1 MFDVSQVNLH
11 YGERHILKNATFKID
26 NGERAAIIGPN
37 GEGKST
43 LLKVIAGLITPES
56 GSVSTIYGAEIGYL
70 PQDVI
75 IETDRSVEEECRTVF
90 QEVLDHEAEMREIEE
105 KMGHATD
112 TDSPDFVAMTE
123 RYDYLMHE
131 CMRRDIYTMDSTIG
145 KVMTGLGFS
154 PKDLQKP
161 CNTFS
166 GGWQMRIALGKIL
179 LSNPDVLLLD
189 EPTNHLDIETINWLA
204 DWLSN
209 HDGSLLMVSHERFFM
224 DRLVNKVV
232 ELDRGNVIV
241 YRGNYT
247 ESLIKRQE
255 RRENQRRAYENQQ
268 IELGQLQRF
277 IDRFRY
283 QASKASLVQSRIKQ
297 VERMDIIEAP
307 SEDQG
312 TIAFEFPSAP
322 RCGKE
327 VLMGT
332 GIRKSYGPLNVLKGI
347 DFNLYRG
354 EKVALVGV
362 NGAGKSTLMKILA
375 QKDSSDA
382 GTIVH
387 GSGVEMEYFAQYDY
401 EDLHPDNTVLGEF
414 LSKAPLSVSNK
425 ARDILGAFL
434 FRKDDVEKKIS
445 MLSGGEKTRLR
456 LARMLCGKANLLL
469 MDEPTNHLD
478 IGSRLTLENALQQY
492 DGAVVLVSHDHYFL
506 NNVVTRIVEIRDG
519 QAFSFPGN
527 YEDYTRMKER
537 ITALEQQ
544 NGTPQSA
551 AQLLANT
558 SVAVPVAVKAAPT
571 ASLNAGAPEKAQKES
586 KTSSSTAVM
595 ELSKEEKKALNDE
608 RNQLMKDL
616 KKLQK
621 DLAALEEAALTADEA
636 LQELEAALSNPK
648 NASNPDALAKLSREL
663 PKAREAAQ
671 KAEHAWTS
679 HQMAVDEMESRLRE
693 VQDKL
698 GQA

>member
-43 LLKVIAGLITPES
+43 LLKIIAGVISPES
-56 GSVSTIYGAEIGYL
+56 GSISYPVKTEIGYL

-75 IETDRSVEEECRTVF
+75 IETDRTVEEECRTVF
-90 QEVLDHEAEMREIEE
+90 QEVLDHEQEMRDIEAT
-105 KMGHATD
+105 MGTAHNS
-112 TDSPDFVAMTE
+112 DSPEFQAMTE
-123 RYDYLMHE
+123 RYDFLMHE
-131 CMRRDIYTMDSTIG
+131 CMRRDIYSMDSTIG

-179 LSNPDVLLLD
+179 LSNPDILLLD

-232 ELDRGNVIV
+232 EVDRGNLIV

-247 ESLIKRQE
+247 ESLIKRDE
-255 RRENQRRAYENQQ
+255 RREMQRRAYENQQ
-268 IELGQLQRF
+268 LELGHLQKF

-297 VERMDIIEAP
+297 VERMDIIDAP
-307 SEDQG
+307 TEDQG
-312 TIAFEFPSAP
+312 TISFRFPPAP

-327 VLMGT
+327 VLMAQSIHKAYGT
-332 GIRKSYGPLNVLKGI
+332 LKVLQNI
-347 DFNLYRG
+347 DFTLYRG

-375 QKDSSDA
+375 QKATTDS
-382 GTIVH
+382 GKIEL
-387 GSGVEMEYFAQYDY
+387 GSSVEMEYFAQYDY
-401 EDLHPDNTVLGEF
+401 EDLHDDNTVLGEF
-414 LSKAPLSVSNK
+414 QSKAPLAVSNR

-434 FRKDDVEKKIS
+434 FRKDDVEKKIA

-456 LARMLCGKANLLL
+456 LARMLCGHANLLL
-469 MDEPTNHLD
+469 LDEPTNHLD

-492 DGAVVLVSHDHYFL
+492 DGAVVVVSHDHYFL
-506 NNVVTRIVEIRDG
+506 NNVCTRVVEIRDG
-519 QAFSFPGN
+519 QAFSYPGN
-527 YEDYTRMKER
+527 YDDYIRLKERMLEAQPNGNTPPNAPEARHAHPTPSANTGPKLSKRQETPQTNTALAEPELTKEEKRALNDDRNRLMKE
-537 ITALEQQ
+537 L
-544 NGTPQSA
+544 
-551 AQLLANT
+551 
-558 SVAVPVAVKAAPT
+558 K
-571 ASLNAGAPEKAQKES
+571 KAQK
-586 KTSSSTAVM
+586 
-595 ELSKEEKKALNDE
+595 
-608 RNQLMKDL
+608 DL
-616 KKLQK
+616 IQ
-621 DLAALEEAALTADEA
+621 LEEAALQADET
-636 LQELEAALSNPK
+636 LQNLEAALIDPA
-648 NASNPDALAKLSREL
+648 NAADSDKLAHLTKTL
-663 PKAREAAQ
+663 KAAREAAH
-671 KAEHAWTS
+671 KAETAWTN
-679 HQMAVDEMESRLRE
+679 HQIHTDETELNLQH
-693 VQDKL
+693 VQEKL